1 MRSDR
6 SFFARSSSLW
16 RVAVSPLPAR
26 LMKKL
31 SMRMPE
37 AGPFGDTFFDASV
50 RAMRGAL
57 FRNKPSGGC
66 VDSVLTRATQRRF
79 AGVFFAAALRDVL
92 LRAVDLRVVR
102 VVAELRADRTRDCL
116 PAVLLRADFF

>member
-1 MRSDR
+1 
-6 SFFARSSSLW
+6 
-16 RVAVSPLPAR
+16 

-57 FRNKPSGGC
+57 FRNKPSGGY

-79 AGVFFAAALRDVL
+79 DGVFFAAALREVL
-92 LRAVDLRVVR
+92 LRVADLRAIR
-102 VVAELRADRTRDCL
+102 FAAELRADL
-116 PAVLLRADFF
+116 PDDRLREVLLRADFF